1 MAQIKSLKDL
11 ESFKNSVQEIID
23 TRVKGNKDGLVQ
35 IKVAMGTCGIAAG
48 AKSIY
53 NYFLEQV
60 DAKKLD
66 VVVYQTDCMGRCSEE
81 PMVEVAFPDQEPVI
95 YGNVDKAKVDEIL
108 DKLGK

>member
-11 ESFKNSVQEIID
+11 ESLKNSVQEIID

-53 NYFLEQV
+53 NYFLEKI
-60 DAKKLD
+60 DEKKLD
-66 VVVYQTDCMGRCSEE
+66 VVVYQTDCMGRCNEE
-81 PMVEVAFPDQEPVI
+81 PTVEVALPNQESVI
-95 YGNVDKAKVDEIL
+95 FGNVDKAKVDEIL
-108 DKLGK
+108 EKFGK